1 MNYAKAV
8 QPLQRRI
15 SKIVDKLIEE
25 EEIFREIDKTKL
37 MESLSRTIERLPK
50 GQLESIS
57 DRELARRLEKVLS
70 IEVMSGLL
78 KDLSPEQIEAFD
90 EAVKRREFF

>member
-1 MNYAKAV
+1 MNYIKAIK
-8 QPLQRRI
+8 PLDRRI
-15 SKIVDKLIEE
+15 SAIVDRLIEHE
-25 EEIFREIDKTKL
+25 EVFREIDKDKL
-37 MESLSRTIERLPK
+37 MESLSRTIGRLPK

-57 DRELARRLEKVLS
+57 DKELARRLEGVMS